1 MPLGDGERQFFEQG
15 FFDIFRGK
23 EGKAEAASDRAEHFR
38 DKAERLDAKSE
49 RLSPQLAAAR
59 EEEDVEIDTP
69 RGRARTRMRIP
80 QIQALK
86 AALEEQNKVN
96 QEQAEALKAAS
107 DALAELRADH
117 EKLQAGVLKAMRA
130 IRQRMKRKDDDFKF
144 LSEAL
149 LAGVNGLIE
158 VVNVSDTV
166 QQPMAKA
173 GAAVL
178 TNLAAADRIKD
189 NNQEKML
196 MAGAV
201 LLNAIAYYD
210 AAEGVPVCSELV
222 SYGLPVHAGRG
233 GRRRLGRIAV
243 RRGLVMRRWVMIR
256 DVRAEVAVRATDRIL
271 AVSVE
276 LDPTALHTRGIVP
289 DQVPDVAV
297 SIGNPEGK
305 LYGGKWA
312 STKLRHIKGSLSYV
326 GFVEVPQSVTVEG
339 LTVHA
344 AVQSAVSLVPSDRFF
359 AKVIAVPMPPDPD
372 RSSAPASS

>member
-210 AAEGVPVCSELV
+210 AAEGLASIL
-222 SYGLPVHAGRG
+222 SSDTGGLLSGTTAPAEPAAAPTTTTGVDWQAVADQLRADGNA
-233 GRRRLGRIAV
+233 LGAA
-243 RRGLVMRRWVMIR
+243 WV
-256 DVRAEVAVRATDRIL
+256 E
-271 AVSVE
+271 S
-276 LDPTALHTRGIVP
+276 
-289 DQVPDVAV
+289 Q
-297 SIGNPEGK
+297 
-305 LYGGKWA
+305 
-312 STKLRHIKGSLSYV
+312 YV
-326 GFVEVPQSVTVEG
+326 G
-339 LTVHA
+339 A
-344 AVQSAVSLVPSDRFF
+344 
-359 AKVIAVPMPPDPD
+359 
-372 RSSAPASS
+372 